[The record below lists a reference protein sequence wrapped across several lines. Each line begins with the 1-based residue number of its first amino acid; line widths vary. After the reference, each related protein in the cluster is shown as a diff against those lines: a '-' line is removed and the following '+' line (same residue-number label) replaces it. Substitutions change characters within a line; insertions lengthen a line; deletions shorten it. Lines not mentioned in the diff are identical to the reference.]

1 MPRKKQKGGPPPRA
15 HRPGGPAKSGPASA
29 SASTNKGSKQDSGAG
44 GAVKEH
50 SQKKQLHM
58 NQRPI
63 VPFLRG
69 DRILLVGE
77 GDFSFARS
85 LAKQYKCRKLCATC
99 YDSQE
104 TLFSKYPQAKQH
116 IQEILDSSK
125 PKSKSKPTDADADA
139 NESASDSQDQ
149 PDDQPQSTSTP
160 TPSTYHPN
168 PKVLFSVD
176 ARKLGAPAGG
186 GKDIRNGFPRKERK
200 IPAWKL
206 HQQSQAQATPARPA
220 PPPPPSGP
228 WDVICFNF
236 PHVGGLS
243 TDVNRQ
249 VRANQELLVAFFKA
263 CVPLLSAAPVPAD
276 EDEEEDEWEE
286 DEESEDEDSEGENG
300 GGDGDDQ
307 TSGKAVRTGPGQI
320 LVSLFDGEP
329 YTLWNIK
336 DLARH
341 AGLQVVTSFKFPWA
355 EYQGYSH
362 ARTLGEVEGKD
373 GGRGGWRGE
382 DRLARMYVFE
392 VRQEAPR
399 AGKKN
404 KKRDRDGDGE
414 SDSE

>member
-1 MPRKKQKGGPPPRA
+1 M
-15 HRPGGPAKSGPASA
+15 
-29 SASTNKGSKQDSGAG
+29 
-44 GAVKEH
+44 
-50 SQKKQLHM
+50 LY
-58 NQRPI
+58 NQANISP
-63 VPFLRG
+63 
-69 DRILLVGE
+69 

-99 YDSQE
+99 YDSKE
-104 TLFSKYPQAKQH
+104 TLFSKYPQAEQH

-125 PKSKSKPTDADADA
+125 QKPKSKSEDAEEDKTSESNAQPTSSTQKPT
-139 NESASDSQDQ
+139 
-149 PDDQPQSTSTP
+149 
-160 TPSTYHPN
+160 

-186 GKDIRNGFPRKERK
+186 GKEIRTGFPRKEPK

-206 HQQSQAQATPARPA
+206 HQQSQAQGQSTPAA
-220 PPPPPSGP
+220 SPPSGP
-228 WDVICFNF
+228 WDVISFNF

-263 CVPLLSAAPVPAD
+263 CVPLLSTAPAPVDDDD
-276 EDEEEDEWEE
+276 EEWEE
-286 DEESEDEDSEGENG
+286 DSEEDSDSEEEGNE
-300 GGDGDDQ
+300 DGDNDAQ
-307 TSGKAVRTGPGQI
+307 TSGKATRTGPGQI
-320 LVSLFDGEP
+320 LVSLFEGEP

-355 EYQGYSH
+355 EYEGYSH

-392 VRQEAPR
+392 VKREEPR
-399 AGKKN
+399 GKK
-404 KKRDRDGDGE
+404 KKRAREGD

>member
-1 MPRKKQKGGPPPRA
+1 MPRKKQKSGPAPRS
-15 HRPGGPAKSGPASA
+15 HRPSGPAKPGPAPA
-29 SASTNKGSKQDSGAG
+29 SQAKNNGSKPDHSAG
-44 GAVKEH
+44 GTSKE
-50 SQKKQLHM
+50 SNQKKQALQA

-99 YDSQE
+99 YDSKE
-104 TLFSKYPQAKQH
+104 TLFSKYPQAEQH

-125 PKSKSKPTDADADA
+125 PKPKSASEIAEEAKTSEPNAQPTSTSSSTQKPT
-139 NESASDSQDQ
+139 
-149 PDDQPQSTSTP
+149 
-160 TPSTYHPN
+160 

-176 ARKLGAPAGG
+176 ARKLGSPAGG
-186 GKDIRNGFPRKERK
+186 GKEIRTGFPRKEPK

-206 HQQSQAQATPARPA
+206 HQQNQAQAQGQSTPTVSS
-220 PPPPPSGP
+220 PPSGP

-263 CVPLLSAAPVPAD
+263 CVPLLSTAPAPVD
-276 EDEEEDEWEE
+276 EDEEWEE
-286 DEESEDEDSEGENG
+286 DSEEDSDSDEDGNED
-300 GGDGDDQ
+300 GDGDAQ

-320 LVSLFDGEP
+320 LVSLFEGEP

-355 EYQGYSH
+355 EYEGYSH

-392 VRQEAPR
+392 VKPEETR
-399 AGKKN
+399 GKK
-404 KKRDRDGDGE
+404 KKRAREGD